1 MAGMTTL
8 LAVAS
13 ALSGLNVVLL
23 VALLVVWGRNYRTF
37 RSRLTLGLSGFALVL
52 LVENLVALFFFFDM
66 GMLYAGSTLAQST
79 VLAMRAL
86 QFVALAFLTAVTVR

>member
-1 MAGMTTL
+1 MAQMTSL
-8 LAVAS
+8 LTVAS
-13 ALSGLNVVLL
+13 TLSALNVVLL
-23 VALLVVWGRNYRTF
+23 LALLVVWGRNYRAF
-37 RSRLTLGLSGFALVL
+37 RTPLTLGLLGFAVVL

-86 QFVALAFLTAVTVR
+86 QFVALVFLTVVSMR